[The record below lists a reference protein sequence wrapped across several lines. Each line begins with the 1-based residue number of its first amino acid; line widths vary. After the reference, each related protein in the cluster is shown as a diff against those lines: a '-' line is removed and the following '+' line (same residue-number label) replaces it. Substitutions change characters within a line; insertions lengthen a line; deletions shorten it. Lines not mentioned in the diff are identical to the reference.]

1 MPDTSP
7 PAVSV
12 REVLGVPEFRAVL
25 ASSGLSILGDQV
37 ARIAVALLVYERGGS
52 AFAASAT
59 YACSYLTWLVGGPA
73 LSALA
78 DRHRRRRLM
87 VTCDLLR
94 AVLVAVL
101 VLPDL
106 PLWVLFAV
114 LVLVG
119 LLAPPFDSARSALLP
134 EVLEGERYVTGN
146 AVSNTV
152 AQAAQV
158 GGFALGGLLVGVA
171 GARGA
176 LALDALTFVVSG
188 LLLAAGLRERPV
200 PTGTTTLARDVREGV
215 RLVVHD
221 RGLRRLLGYG
231 VLAAVVMIAPEGLA
245 VPVADTLGGGAA
257 TTGLLTA
264 AVPAGFLIG
273 SFLLLRVPVDR
284 RLDMVPRLVAL
295 ACVPLLLTPL
305 VDASWLVGLLWLLAG
320 CFSAASLVINA
331 AYMVAAPTGARGRA
345 YGVAVSAL
353 MAVQGVTLL
362 IGGALAESLDPRLA
376 VTVLAAVALGLTS
389 LLGLAPGR
397 ATPVPEPAR
406 SYGSAA
412 VTR

>member
-1 MPDTSP
+1 MSI
-7 PAVSV
+7 
-12 REVLGVPEFRAVL
+12 REVLGVAEFRVVL

-59 YACSYLTWLVGGPA
+59 YACSYLTWLIGGPA

-134 EVLEGERYVTGN
+134 EVLEGDRYVTGN
-146 AVSNTV
+146 AVSSTV

-176 LALDALTFVVSG
+176 LALDALTFLVSG
-188 LLLAAGLRERPV
+188 LLLAVGLRERPA
-200 PTGTTTLARDVREGV
+200 PTGGTTLVRDVREGV

-221 RGLRRLLGYG
+221 RVLRRLLAYG

-245 VPVADTLGGGAA
+245 VPVADRLGGGAT

-264 AVPAGFLIG
+264 AVPAGFLVG

-284 RLDMVPRLVAL
+284 RLEVVPRLVAL
-295 ACVPLLLTPL
+295 ACLPLLLTPL
-305 VDASWLVGLLWLLAG
+305 VDVTWVVGLLWLLAG
-320 CFSAASLVINA
+320 AFSSASLVVNA
-331 AYMVAAPTGARGRA
+331 AYMVAAPPDARGRA
-345 YGVAVSAL
+345 YGMAVSAL

-362 IGGALAESLDPRLA
+362 IGGALAEVLDPRLA
-376 VTVLAAVALGLTS
+376 VTVLAAVALAVTS

-397 ATPVPEPAR
+397 ATPAPRPAP
-406 SYGSAA
+406 SFGSPA
-412 VTR
+412 VTL